1 MFRQLWND
9 QAGVILSAELV
20 LVLTIAVLA
29 MIVGLSEVAVS
40 VNEELNDISN
50 AIGNLDQSYYYT
62 GFAAENGYSWKPKS
76 YVAGSRFDDEGD
88 SCDKNE
94 TVISCSN
101 AEGECGYGW

>member
-20 LVLTIAVLA
+20 LILTLAVLA

-50 AIGNLDQSYYYT
+50 AIGNLNQSYYYT
-62 GFAAENGYSWKPKS
+62 GFVGEDNYSWKDKS

-94 TVISCSN
+94 TVISCRN
-101 AEGECGYGW
+101 PDGECGY